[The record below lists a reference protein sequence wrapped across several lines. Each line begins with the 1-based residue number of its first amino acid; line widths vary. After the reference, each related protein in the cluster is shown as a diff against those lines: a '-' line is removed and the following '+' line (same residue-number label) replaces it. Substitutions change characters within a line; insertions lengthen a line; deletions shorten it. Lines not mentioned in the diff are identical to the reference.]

1 MANVI
6 VIIILILVIGL
17 ALFTMWKNRKK
28 GMKCVGC
35 LYASTCGG
43 GCSHQKNS
51 DLGDNHEESN
61 FRKH

>member
-6 VIIILILVIGL
+6 VIIVLILVIGL

-35 LYASTCGG
+35 PYASTCSG
-43 GCSHQKNS
+43 GCSHQN
-51 DLGDNHEESN
+51 DSN
-61 FRKH
+61 VGA